1 MIINFSPKTAGFR
14 FALAVVMDF
23 MTNRQKSNEVKVRN
37 NHWYIFHK
45 EGKMDILELQYKYT
59 NYCI

>member
-1 MIINFSPKTAGFR
+1 MTAGFR

-37 NHWYIFHK
+37 NHWYIFYK